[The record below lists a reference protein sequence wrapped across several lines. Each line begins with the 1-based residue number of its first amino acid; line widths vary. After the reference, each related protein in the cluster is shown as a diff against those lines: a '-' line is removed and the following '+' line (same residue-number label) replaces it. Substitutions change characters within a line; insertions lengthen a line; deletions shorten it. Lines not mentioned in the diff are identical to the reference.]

1 MIETLIDW
9 MIMLPVLVVILA
21 ILFGFWKGISW
32 LGGRRLQELREDH
45 PFLFPVLMLLAV
57 VFTPFLIVAAITGEW
72 EASMDYAVVTF
83 FVGMVPLLSLLRR
96 ATQGF

>member
-57 VFTPFLIVAAITGEW
+57 VFTPFLLVAVITGEW
-72 EASMDYAVVTF
+72 EASMDYAGITF
-83 FVGMVPLLSLLRR
+83 CGMVPLLLLLKR
-96 ATQGF
+96 ASQGF